1 MRPAWK
7 FPGRPSSRLWG
18 ANLDSISYEELKG
31 LFTSFQ
37 REALH
42 LEMRDSY
49 GTAVEIPHLAKWEA
63 GEPDDLDWLQPW
75 FDTVR
80 AATQAGKVFRRARI
94 VSEPISDY
102 QKWVLKDSHLF
113 VEAGED
119 IRWVPRSQVSTVALP
134 GNDFWLFDDQVAVF
148 LIFAATGLVVDRQR
162 TSGRTAIELCR
173 AAFDAVWKLSIPD
186 SEYQTD

>member
-1 MRPAWK
+1 
-7 FPGRPSSRLWG
+7 
-18 ANLDSISYEELKG
+18 LDSISYEDLTG

-49 GTAVEIPHLAKWEA
+49 GTTAEIPHFAKWEA
-63 GEPDDLDWLQPW
+63 GEPDDTDWLQPW

-80 AATQAGKVFRRARI
+80 AGAQAGKAFRRARI
-94 VSEPISDY
+94 VSEPISNY

-119 IRWVPRSQVSTVALP
+119 IRWVPRSRVSTVALP
-134 GNDFWLFDDQVAVF
+134 GNDFWLFDDQIVVF
-148 LIFAATGLVVDRQR
+148 LIFAASGLVVERQK
-162 TSGRTAIELCR
+162 TTNRTAIALCR
-173 AAFDAVWKLSIPD
+173 TAFDVVWKLSIPD

>member
-1 MRPAWK
+1 M
-7 FPGRPSSRLWG
+7 
-18 ANLDSISYEELKG
+18 DSISYEELKR

-63 GEPDDLDWLQPW
+63 GEPDDIDWLRPW

-80 AATQAGKVFRRARI
+80 AGTQTGKVFRRVRI
-94 VSEPISDY
+94 VSEPVSNY
-102 QKWVLKDSHLF
+102 QRWVLKDSHLF

-119 IRWVPRSQVSTVALP
+119 IRWVPRSRVSTIALP
-134 GNDFWLFDDQVAVF
+134 GNDYWLFDGQVVVF
-148 LIFAATGLVVDRQR
+148 LIFAASGLVVDRQKTSDR
-162 TSGRTAIELCR
+162 TTIELCR
-173 AAFDAVWKLSIPD
+173 TAFDTVWTLSIPD

>member
-1 MRPAWK
+1 M
-7 FPGRPSSRLWG
+7 
-18 ANLDSISYEELKG
+18 DSISYAELKI
-31 LFTSFQ
+31 LFASFR

-49 GTAVEIPHLAKWEA
+49 GTAAEIPHLAKWEA
-63 GEPDDLDWLQPW
+63 GEPDDTDWLQPW

-80 AATQAGKVFRRARI
+80 AGIEAGKSFRRARI

-119 IRWVPRSQVSTVALP
+119 IRWAPRSRVSAVALP
-134 GNDFWLFDDQVAVF
+134 GNDFWLFDDQAVVF
-148 LIFAATGLVVDRQR
+148 LVFAASGLVVDRQKTTDR
-162 TSGRTAIELCR
+162 AAVELCR
-173 AAFDAVWKLSIPD
+173 TAFEAVWKLSISN
-186 SEYQTD
+186 SEYQTC

>member
-1 MRPAWK
+1 M
-7 FPGRPSSRLWG
+7 
-18 ANLDSISYEELKG
+18 DSISYEGLTD

-49 GTAVEIPHLAKWEA
+49 GTAVEIPHFAKWEA
-63 GEPDDLDWLQPW
+63 GEADDANWLQPW
-75 FDTVR
+75 FDKVR
-80 AATQAGKVFRRARI
+80 GATRAGKVYRRARI
-94 VSEPISDY
+94 ISEPISDY

-119 IRWVPRSQVSTVALP
+119 IRWMPRSRVSTVALP
-134 GNDFWLFDDQVAVF
+134 GNDFWLFDNRIVVF
-148 LIFAATGLVVDRQR
+148 LIFTASGLVVDRQK
-162 TSGRTAIELCR
+162 TTDRTAIALCQ

-186 SEYQTD
+186 SEYKTD

>member
-1 MRPAWK
+1 M
-7 FPGRPSSRLWG
+7 
-18 ANLDSISYEELKG
+18 DSISYEYLTG
-31 LFTSFQ
+31 LFTSFR

-49 GTAVEIPHLAKWEA
+49 GTAAEIPHLGKWEA
-63 GEPDDLDWLQPW
+63 GEPDDTDWLQPW

-80 AATQAGKVFRRARI
+80 AGVQVGKVFRRARI

-102 QKWVLKDSHLF
+102 QKWVLNDSRLF

-119 IRWVPRSQVSTVALP
+119 IRWVPRSRVSTVALP
-134 GNDFWLFDDQVAVF
+134 GNDFWLFDDQIVVF
-148 LIFAATGLVVDRQR
+148 LIFAASGLVVDRQK
-162 TSGRTAIELCR
+162 TTDRTAIALCR
-173 AAFDAVWKLSIPD
+173 TAFDAVWKLSIPD